1 MGIDTLIDSFLSY
14 LEVVKGLS
22 KNTVES
28 YQRDIS
34 RFAGYLEDKQIRDL
48 NSIDYRTVLDFLSYL
63 RTRGLG
69 ARSLARTLVSVRQF
83 FKFLLLEKI
92 VSKDP
97 VFLIRSPKVQKK
109 IPEVLSIEEVDA
121 LLSVP
126 DESTAEGIR
135 DRAMLEVLYATGI
148 RVSELVLLELNSIN
162 LELGYVVVY
171 GKGGKERLVPIGEKA
186 KEKLRQYLGASRPH
200 LLKNKTSSYLFVSR
214 RGKRLTRQGFWKIL
228 KGYVVKAGISKNISP
243 HTLRHSFATHLLQCG
258 ADLRTIQLMLGHSD
272 ISTTQIYTHIERERL
287 KEIHKKFHP
296 RS

>member
-1 MGIDTLIDSFLSY
+1 MGTDTVVDSFLSY
-14 LEVVKGLS
+14 LRVVKGLS

-34 RFAGYLEDKQIRDL
+34 RFARYLEDKEIYDL
-48 NSIDYRTVLDFLSYL
+48 NSVDYRTVLDFLSYL
-63 RTRGLG
+63 KARGLG
-69 ARSLARTLVSVRQF
+69 ARSVARALVSVRQF
-83 FKFLLLEKI
+83 FKFLLLEKV

-148 RVSELVLLELNSIN
+148 RVSELVLLELNSVN

-171 GKGGKERLVPIGEKA
+171 GKGSKERLVPIGQKA
-186 KEKLRQYLGASRPH
+186 KEKLRQYLGTSRPY
-200 LLKNKTSSYLFVSR
+200 LLKNKSSSYLFVSR

-228 KGYVVKAGISKNISP
+228 KGYVVRAGISKNISP

>member
-1 MGIDTLIDSFLSY
+1 MGIDTVVDSFLSY
-14 LEVVKGLS
+14 LRVVKGLS

-34 RFAGYLEDKQIRDL
+34 RFARYLEDKEIYDL
-48 NSIDYRTVLDFLSYL
+48 NSVDYRTVLDFLSYL
-63 RTRGLG
+63 KARGLG
-69 ARSLARTLVSVRQF
+69 ARSVARALVSVRQF
-83 FKFLLLEKI
+83 FKFLLLEKV

-148 RVSELVLLELNSIN
+148 RVSELVLLELNSVN

-171 GKGGKERLVPIGEKA
+171 GKGSKERLVPIGQKA
-186 KEKLRQYLGASRPH
+186 KEKLRQYLGTSRPY
-200 LLKNKTSSYLFVSR
+200 LLKNKSSSYLFVSR

-228 KGYVVKAGISKNISP
+228 KGYVVRAGISKNISP